1 MLVHQVLMGVGELL
15 LRQQVQDQL
24 GILGVLLLL
33 LIGIGIQAR
42 RGGLAV
48 GAAVVFAVL
57 MTQA

>member
-1 MLVHQVLMGVGELL
+1 MLVHQVLVGVGELL

-33 LIGIGIQAR
+33 LIGIGVRAR